1 MPCLGPDR
9 RTSLCMID
17 GFILPLTANVQNYT
31 LTGGKADEDLRLH
44 CDKIT
49 RSRQGKTSVFW

>member
-1 MPCLGPDR
+1 
-9 RTSLCMID
+9 MID
-17 GFILPLTANVQNYT
+17 GFILPLTANVQDYT

-44 CDKIT
+44 CDKTT